1 MSVSGIQSSST
12 FEARFR
18 DAVKDKKLE
27 AHEYQS
33 LKQEFIQLNPQGNFD
48 AFLSER
54 LSNKVDLKA
63 LQGLGSSHNA
73 TPVALNFPIAE
84 EKLRVYGSADL
95 RLQITDNNGFANEGR
110 EDLSGKVSGSIQ
122 LGGVTSIDVPVL
134 GNVKMD
140 LRDLRSYGLEMDDK
154 GRLSMSTSSALGW
167 TEWLF
172 SKKIDARAV
181 IQETLRSMG
190 IESTIREENGRVFF
204 EPQKMALT
212 GAQLKSMG
220 IQTPVSPDA
229 KIEIDLSKG
238 ARLDLVGGQLQIQL
252 DGAEVKG
259 SSNANAPAASAETP
273 AIAPETAEVELSGSA
288 AYTQTTDGNGQ
299 TVTRLQGQDLEAKL
313 KMDVKTLQ
321 EIQQR
326 LLAEDPQSG
335 PLHADLR
342 AAGLSPETIE
352 QIKSGSQ
359 ELLERLLRDP
369 KSKIELAL
377 KAQSLTLGS
386 RQTHITRE
394 GLEKLQKILKSE
406 DPQSGDAHVALRKL
420 GYSDDFIQR
429 LREDAPADLE
439 ALGKLPP
446 DADPALAE
454 NARKL
459 EGLMQRAE
467 FGQILALDLS
477 AQGVS
482 ATLTSRDE
490 YGRQTGQVA
499 VSAETLTA
507 SLEDQRK
514 RLDAQGV
521 KGEARGELT
530 LTPADVK
537 LVEAKLAEYKALV
550 QQKLKD
556 LGFTGEQFNQIL
568 QMLSKDNLQAMLAS
582 ATPGKI
588 SELASKLGISET
600 QTRKLV
606 DFFNTDTV
614 QKSVEDLFLLT
625 QALGEN
631 ARVTGQASFSLQSLG
646 WSQDDQATLTELR
659 GLSAQASVAGKTPGG
674 STGQVSVEAQTDQVS
689 VNQPAPG
696 TTPDPAK
703 PVVEVGKTTVNAEAE
718 GKIYTHEG
726 KPAPPEKLKELL
738 SQEEITAFYH
748 GALGEARALERHSG
762 VPASVLLAGVVS
774 QYRKASPA
782 QKAQFDVKQAL
793 ETQAQQLMDRF
804 PRATDNFRQTG
815 KVADYLKETADRG
828 FKVSDKVQE
837 IAHSRKDIQ
846 AGAHLGSGGAQI
858 DAHGDVTVQ
867 PGEFSLGQQTTDQTG
882 QAVSATQISGAF
894 GELSMAERP
903 ELLQALQDTLK
914 KQYSLPQNDRPMQNY
929 LNKTLGLSFDQIK
942 KIRQAKPEELAAML
956 KDPQQKALLA
966 PLLNSLKAAS
976 FNLSARSEAQGQATT
991 TATLSAQDLQVDGR
1005 GTLSLSGLTADIVNG
1020 QLTFKGKLGKSQ
1032 TNADYTE
1039 LGNLTVAVKG
1049 PGVDAQISSANLG
1062 ILGSGQAAGTVAA
1075 SGNIGTHGS
1084 TTSADLSGKVEVTL
1098 NQGKV
1103 TGTRLKDGRL
1113 LAEIDMKTLQDM
1125 IKSDTN
1131 AQAILAGLARQGV
1144 SLSPGQ
1150 KIKVVLKEGDIQNGK
1165 FSGKLELPD
1174 VRTSFGR
1181 MSLTLDIRGDRKST
1195 DLWGNVKFRPTP
1207 AELGKMLDL
1216 QLKQALDQTPSGSQ
1230 IGNNK
1235 ATFDFQQML
1244 VDAKVSV
1251 SADGS
1256 NIYLKVDEAKLLSL
1270 FDVSNMATR
1279 KLREQLEA
1287 QGIRLRKENGRLVL
1301 PVIALNTLLQN
1312 QLPKGTS
1319 IEGLGYQNG
1328 IVSGAFRYRS

>member
-12 FEARFR
+12 FESRFR

-33 LKQEFIQLNPQGNFD
+33 LKQEFIRLNPQGNFD
-48 AFLSER
+48 AFLNER

-73 TPVALNFPIAE
+73 TPVTLNFPIAE

-95 RLQITDNNGFANEGR
+95 RLQITDNNGFANEGQA
-110 EDLSGKVSGSIQ
+110 DLSGKVSGSIQ
-122 LGGVTSIDVPVL
+122 LGGVTSIDVPLL

-181 IQETLRSMG
+181 IQDTLRTMG

-204 EPQKMALT
+204 EPQKMSLT
-212 GAQLKSMG
+212 GSQLKSMG

-229 KIEIDLSKG
+229 RLEIDLSKG
-238 ARLDLVGGQLQIQL
+238 ARLNLVGGQLQINL
-252 DGAEVKG
+252 EGAEVKG
-259 SSNANAPAASAETP
+259 SSNVNAPAASAETP
-273 AIAPETAEVELSGSA
+273 ATGPETAEVELRGAA
-288 AYTQTTDGNGQ
+288 AYTETTDGNGQ
-299 TVTRLQGQDLEAKL
+299 TVTRLQGQELEAKL

-321 EIQQR
+321 EIQKR
-326 LLAEDPQSG
+326 LLAEDPQTG

-342 AAGLSPETIE
+342 ATGLGPDTIE

-394 GLEKLQKILKSE
+394 GVEKLQKILKSE
-406 DPQSGDAHVALRKL
+406 DPQTGQAHVALRKL

-429 LREDAPADLE
+429 LREDSPANLE

-459 EGLMQRAE
+459 EGLMRSADYH
-467 FGQILALDLS
+467 QILALDLS
-477 AQGVS
+477 GQGVS

-490 YGRQTGQVA
+490 YGRQTGQVE
-499 VSAETLTA
+499 VSAENLTA
-507 SLEDQRK
+507 SIEDQRK
-514 RLDAQGV
+514 RLDAQGL
-521 KGEARGELT
+521 KGQARGELT

-537 LVEAKLAEYKALV
+537 LVETKLAEYKALV
-550 QQKLKD
+550 QQKLKE
-556 LGFTGEQFNQIL
+556 LGITGEQFNQIL

-588 SELASKLGISET
+588 TELAGKLGINEA

-614 QKSVEDLFLLT
+614 QKSVDDLFRLT

-659 GLSAQASVAGKTPGG
+659 GLSVKASVAGKTPGG
-674 STGQVSVEAQTDQVS
+674 STAQATVEAQTDKVS
-689 VNQPAPG
+689 VDQPAPG
-696 TTPDPAK
+696 STQDPTK
-703 PVVEVGKTTVNAEAE
+703 PVVDVGKTTVKADAQ
-718 GKIYTHEG
+718 GKIYTTEG
-726 KPAPPEKLKELL
+726 KPVPPDKLKELL

-793 ETQAQQLMDRF
+793 ENQAQQLMDRF
-804 PRATDNFRQTG
+804 PRATDNFRRTG
-815 KVADYLKETADRG
+815 KVEDYLKETADRG
-828 FKVSDKVQE
+828 FKVSDTVQE

-846 AGAHLGSGGAQI
+846 TDAHLDSAGAQVA
-858 DAHGDVTVQ
+858 ANGDVSV
-867 PGEFSLGQQTTDQTG
+867 GAGDFSLEQQATDQQG
-882 QAVSATQISGAF
+882 KPVSSTQISGNF

-914 KQYSLPQNDRPMQNY
+914 KQYALPQNDRPMQNY
-929 LNKTLGLSFDQIK
+929 LNKTLGLSFEQIK
-942 KIRQAKPEELAAML
+942 KIREAKPEELAAML

-966 PLLNSLKAAS
+966 PLLNSLNAAS
-976 FNLSARSEAQGQATT
+976 FSVSVHSEAQGQATT
-991 TATLSAQDLQVDGR
+991 TANLSAQDLQLDGR
-1005 GTLSLSGLTADIVNG
+1005 GTLSVSGLTADIVNG
-1020 QLTFKGKLGKSQ
+1020 QLTFQGRLGKSQ
-1032 TNADYTE
+1032 TNSDYTE
-1039 LGNLTVAVKG
+1039 LGELKVAVQG
-1049 PGVDAQISSANLG
+1049 PGVDAQISSPNLG
-1062 ILGSGQAAGTVAA
+1062 ILGSGQATGTV
-1075 SGNIGTHGS
+1075 
-1084 TTSADLSGKVEVTL
+1084 SASGKVETNGSTTAADLTGKVEITL

-1103 TGTRLKDGRL
+1103 TGTRLRDGRL
-1113 LAEIDMKTLQDM
+1113 LAEIDVKTLQEM
-1125 IKSDTN
+1125 IKTDTN
-1131 AQAILAGLARQGV
+1131 AQAILDGLARQGV

-1150 KIKVVLKEGDIQNGK
+1150 KIKVVLKAGDIQNGK
-1165 FSGKLELPD
+1165 FRGKLELPD

-1181 MSLTLDIRGDRKST
+1181 MSLTLDIRGDRKGS
-1195 DLWGNVKFRPTP
+1195 DLWGNVKFRPSP

-1216 QLKQALDQTPSGSQ
+1216 QLKQALNQTPSGSQ

-1244 VDAKVSV
+1244 VDAKISV

-1256 NIYLKVDEAKLLSL
+1256 NIYLNVDEAKLFSL

-1287 QGIRLRKENGRLVL
+1287 QGVRLRKENGRLVL

-1319 IEGLGYQNG
+1319 VEGLSYQNG
-1328 IVSGAFRYRS
+1328 VVSGAFRYRS

>member
-12 FEARFR
+12 FESRFR

-33 LKQEFIQLNPQGNFD
+33 LKQEFILLNPQGNFD

-54 LSNKVDLKA
+54 LSNKVDLQA
-63 LQGLGSSHNA
+63 LQGLGSSHKA
-73 TPVALNFPIAE
+73 TPLALNFPIAE

-154 GRLSMSTSSALGW
+154 GRLSMSTNSALGW

-220 IQTPVSPDA
+220 IQSPVSPDA
-229 KIEIDLSKG
+229 KLEIDLSKG
-238 ARLDLVGGQLQIQL
+238 TRLDLVGGQLQIKL
-252 DGAEVKG
+252 EGAEVKG
-259 SSNANAPAASAETP
+259 SSNAKAPAASAETP
-273 AIAPETAEVELSGSA
+273 VAGPETAEVELRGAA
-288 AYTQTTDGNGQ
+288 AYTETTDGNGQ
-299 TVTRLQGQDLEAKL
+299 TLTRLQGQELEAKL

-321 EIQQR
+321 EIQKR
-326 LLAEDPQSG
+326 LVAEDPSTG

-342 AAGLSPETIE
+342 AAGLSAETIE

-394 GLEKLQKILKSE
+394 GVEKLQKILKSE
-406 DPQSGDAHVALRKL
+406 DPQSGAVHVALRKL
-420 GYSDDFIQR
+420 GYSEDFIQR
-429 LREDAPADLE
+429 LREDSPADLE

-446 DADPALAE
+446 DSAPALVE

-467 FGQILALDLS
+467 FNQILALDLS

-482 ATLTSRDE
+482 ATITSRDE
-490 YGRQTGQVA
+490 YGRQTGQVD
-499 VSAETLTA
+499 VSAENLTA
-507 SLEDQRK
+507 SIEAQRK
-514 RLDAQGV
+514 RLDAQGL

-537 LVEAKLAEYKALV
+537 LVETKLAEYKALV
-550 QQKLKD
+550 QQKLKE

-588 SELASKLGISET
+588 TELAGKLGINEA

-614 QKSVEDLFLLT
+614 QKSVDDLFRLT
-625 QALGEN
+625 KALGEN

-646 WSQDDQATLTELR
+646 WSQDDQATLTELS
-659 GLSAQASVAGKTPGG
+659 GLATKVSVAGKTPGG
-674 STGQVSVEAQTDQVS
+674 STAQATVETQTDKVS

-696 TTPDPAK
+696 TPQDPTK
-703 PVVEVGKTTVNAEAE
+703 PVVEVGKTTVNANAE
-718 GKIYTHEG
+718 GKIYTTEG
-726 KPAPPEKLKELL
+726 KPVPPEKLKELL

-748 GALGEARALERHSG
+748 GAVGEARALERHSG

-774 QYRKASPA
+774 QYRKASPE

-793 ETQAQQLMDRF
+793 ENQAQQLMDRY
-804 PRATDNFRQTG
+804 PRATDNFRRTG
-815 KVADYLKETADRG
+815 KVEDYLKETADRG
-828 FKVSDKVQE
+828 FKVSDTVQE

-846 AGAHLGSGGAQI
+846 AGAHLGSAGAEVG
-858 DAHGDVTVQ
+858 AHGAVTVK
-867 PGEFSLGQQTTDQTG
+867 PGEFSVSQETRDETG
-882 QAVSATQISGAF
+882 KPVTATQISGNF

-903 ELLQALQDTLK
+903 EMLQALQDSLK
-914 KQYSLPQNDRPMQNY
+914 KQFSMPQNDRPMQNY

-942 KIRQAKPEELAAML
+942 KIRLAKPEELAAML
-956 KDPQQKALLA
+956 KDPQQKAQLA

-976 FNLSARSEAQGQATT
+976 FNLRAHSEAQGQATT
-991 TATLSAQDLQVDGR
+991 TAQISAQDLQVDGR
-1005 GTLSLSGLTADIVNG
+1005 GTLSLSGLSADIVNG

-1032 TNADYTE
+1032 TNSDYTE
-1039 LGNLTVAVKG
+1039 LGDLQVEIKG
-1049 PGVDAQISSANLG
+1049 VGVDAKISSPDLR
-1062 ILGSGQAAGTVAA
+1062 ILGSGQASGTVSA
-1075 SGNIGTHGS
+1075 SGKVQTAGS

-1103 TGTRLKDGRL
+1103 MGTRLKDGRL
-1113 LAEIDMKTLQDM
+1113 LAEIDMKTLQEM
-1125 IKSDTN
+1125 IKTDPH
-1131 AQAILAGLARQGV
+1131 AQAILDGLARQGV

-1181 MSLTLDIRGDRKST
+1181 MSLSLDIRGDRKGT
-1195 DLWGNVKFRPTP
+1195 DLWGNVKFRPSP

-1216 QLKQALDQTPSGSQ
+1216 QLKQALDQNPSGSQ

-1244 VDAKVSV
+1244 VDAKISV

-1256 NIYLKVDEAKLLSL
+1256 NIYLNVDQAKLFSL

-1287 QGIRLRKENGRLVL
+1287 QGVRLRQENGRLVL

-1312 QLPKGTS
+1312 QLPKGTR

-1328 IVSGAFRYRS
+1328 VVSGAFSYRS